1 MMPML
6 ESPTTYLSALLYNY
20 IIIIMLN
27 GYSYGDLELELFVL
41 DDNKNIN
48 TYCIVLDSRDDVTH
62 TVPIYECYYLPH
74 TVLRLDLAK
83 CETSS
88 ELEQNCELSDGQ
100 AITIGSER
108 FRAPQYMFK
117 PNLLGLEQECI
128 RKDLYGNVLICGGTD
143 MNIVDLDINLI
154 NNNDNNDYLKYVRLV
169 LN

>member
-27 GYSYGDLELELFVL
+27 GYSYGELELELFV
-41 DDNKNIN
+41 
-48 TYCIVLDSRDDVTH
+48 
-62 TVPIYECYYLPH
+62 PIYECY
-74 TVLRLDLAK
+74 LAK